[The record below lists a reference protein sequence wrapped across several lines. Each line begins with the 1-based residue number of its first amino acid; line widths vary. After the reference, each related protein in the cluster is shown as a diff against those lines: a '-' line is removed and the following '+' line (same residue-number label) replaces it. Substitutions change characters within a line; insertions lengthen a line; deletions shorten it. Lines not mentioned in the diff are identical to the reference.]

1 MVSRIQSSFQS
12 EFEWYSTFLTYIFT
26 LNFDLQA
33 HAMNQ
38 DNMLVLFWM
47 VNTTRTLIIL
57 KLAKYYA
64 RKIPYVF
71 IGLIGMFGAG
81 IVVFKMEMLP
91 KLHKQVIHFTGVQE
105 DQNFVM
111 VNRARVNW
119 IWVLLYLLHC

>member
-1 MVSRIQSSFQS
+1 
-12 EFEWYSTFLTYIFT
+12 
-26 LNFDLQA
+26 
-33 HAMNQ
+33 
-38 DNMLVLFWM
+38 M

-71 IGLIGMFGAG
+71 IGLIGMFGAE

-91 KLHKQVIHFTGVQE
+91 KLHNHLIHFTGVQE

-111 VNRARVNW
+111 VNRARVN
-119 IWVLLYLLHC
+119 

>member
-1 MVSRIQSSFQS
+1 M
-12 EFEWYSTFLTYIFT
+12 IFNIPY
-26 LNFDLQA
+26 LYFYFDLQA

-38 DNMLVLFWM
+38 DNMLVLFCL
-47 VNTTRTLIIL
+47 VNTTRVLKIL

-71 IGLIGMFGAG
+71 IGLIGMFGVE

-91 KLHKQVIHFTGVQE
+91 KLHNHLIHFTGVQE

-111 VNRARVNW
+111 VNRARVN
-119 IWVLLYLLHC
+119 